1 MLNLE
6 EIDKM
11 ITYIEDNKYYDGM
24 TNNEFF
30 IKFFDAVSI
39 LPLSKYLRNNDR
51 DNRLPKIMNA
61 KKAGEVLKATY
72 KDEDLKLFLKR
83 KGYSEVPQLNYK
95 SIMLLRKVDLYENWN
110 KIILFLEGKGTVGEI
125 NQSTKK
131 FLFPKEVNKLE
142 EHIKEVL
149 SIDDKELNWLLAK
162 TKKIQ
167 NEKTVA
173 RAFKKLLKNI

>member
-11 ITYIEDNKYYDGM
+11 ITYIEDNKYYEGM

-39 LPLSKYLRNNDR
+39 IPLSKYLRSNDR
-51 DNRLPKIMNA
+51 DNKLPKIMNA

-72 KDEDLKLFLKR
+72 KDDDLKLFLKR
-83 KGYSEVPQLNYK
+83 KGYSDIPQLNYK

-110 KIILFLEGKGTVGEI
+110 RIIAFLEGKGTVGEI

-131 FLFPKEVNKLE
+131 VLLPKEVSKLE
-142 EHIKEVL
+142 EHIKNFL
-149 SIDDKELNWLLAK
+149 NIDDKELNWLLAK

-167 NEKTVA
+167 DEKMVTK
-173 RAFKKLLKNI
+173 AFKKLLKNI